1 MSYLNLANLFKI
13 VDYLV
18 DGSFS
23 LHMAAVDFPPPVMT
37 LLLEFA
43 GFPVANSLSK
53 TLSDSIDKNAL
64 EADAV
69 LNFRFKVDKVCELIP
84 YQVNEKRLYKF
95 IQFAAASDDIK
106 LMDPDT
112 FGQVCVLQLALTHLR
127 NSKTDPRSVTQEEI
141 CLVLLRSISD
151 RFVPDHDVSVQ
162 VINYLR
168 ERRFITQIDVGNNIP
183 QISFAWRKLLFGYLS
198 LESFMAFLTEL
209 GDWARC

>member
-69 LNFRFKVDKVCELIP
+69 LNFRFKVHKVCELIP

-95 IQFAAASDDIK
+95 IQFAAASDDIE

-127 NSKTDPRSVTQEEI
+127 NSKTALSVTQEEI
-141 CLVLLRSISD
+141 CLLLLRSISD

-168 ERRFITQIDVGNNIP
+168 ERRIITQIDVGHNIP
-183 QISFAWRKLLFGYLS
+183 HISFAWRKLLFGYLS
-198 LESFMAFLTEL
+198 LESFMVLLTEL
-209 GDWARC
+209 GEWARC

>member
-1 MSYLNLANLFKI
+1 MSCLNLANLFKI
-13 VDYLV
+13 VEYLV

-69 LNFRFKVDKVCELIP
+69 LNFRFKVDKVCELIQ
-84 YQVNEKRLYKF
+84 YQVNEKRLARLL
-95 IQFAAASDDIK
+95 AAASDDIE

-112 FGQVCVLQLALTHLR
+112 FGKVCVLQLALTHLR
-127 NSKTDPRSVTQEEI
+127 NSKRDPRSVTQEEI

-168 ERRFITQIDVGNNIP
+168 ERRIITQIDVGHNIP
-183 QISFAWRKLLFGYLS
+183 HISFAWRKLLFGYLS
-198 LESFMAFLTEL
+198 RESFMALLTEL

>member
-53 TLSDSIDKNAL
+53 TLSDSIDKNSL
-64 EADAV
+64 EAVAV
-69 LNFRFKVDKVCELIP
+69 LNFRFKVDKVCELIQ
-84 YQVNEKRLYKF
+84 YQVNEKRLARLL
-95 IQFAAASDDIK
+95 AAASDDIE

-112 FGQVCVLQLALTHLR
+112 FGKVCVLQLALTHLR
-127 NSKTDPRSVTQEEI
+127 NSKTESRSVTQEEI

-168 ERRFITQIDVGNNIP
+168 ERRVITQIDVGNNIP

-198 LESFMAFLTEL
+198 LESFMVLLTEL
-209 GDWARC
+209 GEWARC

>member
-1 MSYLNLANLFKI
+1 MYVLFEPANLFKI

-23 LHMAAVDFPPPVMT
+23 LHMAAVNFPTPVMT

-69 LNFRFKVDKVCELIP
+69 LNFRFKVDKVCELIQ
-84 YQVNEKRLYKF
+84 YQVNEKRLARLL
-95 IQFAAASDDIK
+95 AAASDDIE

-112 FGQVCVLQLALTHLR
+112 FRKVCVLQL
-127 NSKTDPRSVTQEEI
+127 P
-141 CLVLLRSISD
+141 
-151 RFVPDHDVSVQ
+151 
-162 VINYLR
+162 
-168 ERRFITQIDVGNNIP
+168 
-183 QISFAWRKLLFGYLS
+183 
-198 LESFMAFLTEL
+198 
-209 GDWARC
+209 

>member
-1 MSYLNLANLFKI
+1 MSCLNLANLFKI

-69 LNFRFKVDKVCELIP
+69 LNFRFKVDKVCELIQ
-84 YQVNEKRLYKF
+84 YQVNEKRLARLL
-95 IQFAAASDDIK
+95 AAASDDIE

-112 FGQVCVLQLALTHLR
+112 FGKVCVLQLALTHLR
-127 NSKTDPRSVTQEEI
+127 NSKTALSVTQEEI
-141 CLVLLRSISD
+141 CLLLLRSISD